1 MIGKIKALLLGGG
14 ADEAAAKGR
23 HRPEDLQLATAALLV
38 EAACMDGHFDQQER
52 ATIAALLAGQFGLA
66 AGEVEEL
73 IGEGQ
78 KAAQDSSQIYAF
90 TRVVK
95 DLFSDQER
103 VRMIEMLW
111 EVVYA
116 DGRLHDYE
124 SNLMRRVAGL
134 LYVPDRESGEARKRV
149 RKKLGLA
156 DAPPSL

>member
-1 MIGKIKALLLGGG
+1 MIGKIKALLGGG
-14 ADEAAAKGR
+14 GDGEEAAKG
-23 HRPEDLQLATAALLV
+23 HHGPADLQLATAALLV
-38 EAACMDGHFDQQER
+38 EAACMDGHFDQDER
-52 ATIAALLAGQFGLA
+52 DTIAALLAGQFGLG

-73 IGEGQ
+73 LGEGQ

-95 DLFSDQER
+95 DLFSGQER

-116 DGRLHDYE
+116 DGRLDVYE
-124 SNLMRRVAGL
+124 SNLMRRLAGL

-149 RKKLGLA
+149 RQKLGLA
-156 DAPPSL
+156 DAPSTL

>member
-1 MIGKIKALLLGGG
+1 MIGRIKALLLGGG
-14 ADEAAAKGR
+14 AGETAAKGQ
-23 HRPEDLQLATAALLV
+23 HGSEELQLATAALLV
-38 EAACMDGHFDQQER
+38 EAACMDGHFDQRER

-66 AGEVEEL
+66 AGDVEEL
-73 IGEGQ
+73 VGKGQ
-78 KAAQDSSQIYAF
+78 KAVEDSSQIYAF

-95 DLFSDQER
+95 DLFSGQER

-116 DGRLHDYE
+116 DGRVDEYE

-149 RKKLGLA
+149 CHKLGLA
-156 DAPPSL
+156 DTPSSI

>member
-1 MIGKIKALLLGGG
+1 MIGKIKTLLLGGG
-14 ADEAAAKGR
+14 AGEDAAKGR
-23 HRPEDLQLATAALLV
+23 RGPGDLQLATAALLV
-38 EAACMDGHFDQQER
+38 EAACMDGHFDQRER

-66 AGEVEEL
+66 ARDVAEL
-73 IGEGQ
+73 VGEGQ

-95 DLFSDQER
+95 DLFSDRER

-116 DGRLHDYE
+116 DGRVDEYE

-149 RKKLGLA
+149 RQKLGLA
-156 DAPPSL
+156 DAPSSL